1 MVLLKWI
8 HINTVLPPPPQLV
21 MVLVIGDFYAN
32 QRIEQIGQ
40 AKVINICVPVI
51 NAHIESVLHLLSN
64 ISINPTVQVF
74 IAWIL
79 HHVSAM
85 HRCRSPL

>member
-1 MVLLKWI
+1 
-8 HINTVLPPPPQLV
+8 

-51 NAHIESVLHLLSN
+51 NVY
-64 ISINPTVQVF
+64 Q
-74 IAWIL
+74 
-79 HHVSAM
+79 
-85 HRCRSPL
+85 